1 MKVLRVSFVGTRT
14 QHFEATQAMFRD
26 VLGMESAFSNPD
38 WAGFTLPSGPRD
50 LVEVFGPRMTDERV
64 APAEFESGVLIAFA
78 VEDIVSARAELAAAH
93 VELVGDIV
101 WARDLIGGDQSNS
114 WGWFFLRG
122 SDGNIYVIQ
131 QDGLPRNGV
140 IPRAGAGKRA

>member
-14 QHFEATQAMFRD
+14 QHFEATQASSET
-26 VLGMESAFSNPD
+26 LGMESAFSNPD

-101 WARDLIGGDQSNS
+101 SARDLIVVT
-114 WGWFFLRG
+114 RTT
-122 SDGNIYVIQ
+122 V
-131 QDGLPRNGV
+131 
-140 IPRAGAGKRA
+140 GAGSSSARRTATST

>member
-14 QHFEATQAMFRD
+14 QHFDATQALFRD
-26 VLGMESAFSNPD
+26 VLGMDASFSNPD

-50 LVEVFGPRMTDERV
+50 LVEVFGPGMTDERV

-78 VEDIVSARAELAAAH
+78 VDDIVSARAELATQ

-101 WARDLIGGDQSNS
+101 WARDLTGGDQSNR
-114 WGWFFLRG
+114 WGWFFFRAP
-122 SDGNIYVIQ
+122 DGNIYVIQ
-131 QDGLPRNGV
+131 QDGLP
-140 IPRAGAGKRA
+140 ASE